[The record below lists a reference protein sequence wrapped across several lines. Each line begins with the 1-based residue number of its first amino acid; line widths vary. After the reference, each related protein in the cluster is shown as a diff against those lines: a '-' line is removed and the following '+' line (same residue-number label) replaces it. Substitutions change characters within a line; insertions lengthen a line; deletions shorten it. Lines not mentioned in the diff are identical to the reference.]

1 MAFRLKVTKVKGR
14 EYAAIVENIY
24 DKQRH
29 GSSSRTVRSC
39 GDLVKLRLENPNIDE
54 ELRQEVARLNAD
66 AEAAAQA
73 WINRHLQSLDCT
85 QDRALKQVNY
95 GIAFY
100 RRIWES
106 LKLHTW
112 FDRAKRNAG
121 SRIGYDLDQAVFLLA
136 AMRILK
142 PMSKSKTF
150 SSRDELL
157 FDFTKLSLDDI
168 YHSLDVLADKKKT
181 IISNLN
187 RNLEEIYARV
197 KTIAFYD
204 VTTFYFEYF
213 DSDELRARGM
223 SKENKTNEVQVVLGL
238 LVDGEGIPIDYE
250 LFRGNT
256 SEMNTIIEVVNNYK
270 AKNKLEKVTV
280 VADRGL
286 NSRLNLKTLTDLKFD
301 YIVAQSIDR
310 LPAETKEKIFREDN
324 WDQEFIAQDG
334 SETFKVK
341 TIKQSTAPELDN
353 EIIVTWS
360 AKRQTHDLKV
370 LNERFDKCKQLLE
383 GGAGAVDA
391 SIKHGV
397 RQFLRIKKSAK
408 VAYATNDDLYQK
420 RKKQAGY
427 YALVTSHKNTDALK
441 IYSDLRRLWHIEEC
455 FRVMKTNLD
464 TRPVYVWTT
473 KRIRGHFLVCYL
485 ALVMERLAY
494 YRIRQVGLDLSAQK
508 VIELLAQAKMTI
520 LEQDK
525 TKKTLYLKQGISAN
539 AAKNNDYANAVDELM
554 RVVGIEP
561 PAAIEDSI
569 GLARKLK
576 VSSNMKPVL

>member
-1 MAFRLKVTKVKGR
+1 MAFRLKVTKVNGR

-24 DKQRH
+24 NKQRH

-39 GDLVKLRLENPNIDE
+39 GDLVKLRQENPNIDE
-54 ELRQEVARLNAD
+54 ELKQEVARLNAD
-66 AEAAAQA
+66 ATAASQA
-73 WINRHLQSLDCT
+73 WINRHLQSVDCT

-100 RRIWES
+100 RRLWES

-112 FDRAKRNAG
+112 FDRARRNARG
-121 SRIGYDLDQAVFLLA
+121 RIGYDLDQAVFLLA

-150 SSRDELL
+150 ASRDELL

-181 IISNLN
+181 ILSNLN

-204 VTTFYFEYF
+204 VTTFYFESF

-286 NSRLNLKTLTDLKFD
+286 NSRLNLMTLTDADFD

-324 WDQEFIAQDG
+324 WDQEFVAQDG

-341 TIKQSTAPELDN
+341 MIKQSSAPELDN

-360 AKRQTHDLKV
+360 AKRQAHDLKV
-370 LNERFDKCKQLLE
+370 LNERFDKCKQLLDR
-383 GGAGAVDA
+383 GTGAVDA
-391 SIKHGV
+391 PIKRGV
-397 RQFLRIKKSAK
+397 LQFLRIKKGAK

-427 YALVTSHKNTDALK
+427 YALVTSHKNTDAMQ
-441 IYSDLRRLWHIEEC
+441 IYRDLRRLWHIEEC

-464 TRPVYVWTT
+464 TRPVYVWTP

-494 YRIRQVGLDLSAQK
+494 HQIGKAGLDLSSQR

-539 AAKNNDYANAVDELM
+539 ATKNNEYANTVDELM
-554 RVVGIEP
+554 RVAGIEP
-561 PAAIEDSI
+561 PAAIEDCI

-576 VSSNMKPVL
+576 VSSNMKLAL

>member
-24 DKQRH
+24 SKQRH
-29 GSSSRTVRSC
+29 GSSSRTIRSC
-39 GDLVKLRLENPNIDE
+39 GDLIKLRLENPNIDE
-54 ELRQEVARLNAD
+54 ELKQEVARLNAD
-66 AEAAAQA
+66 AKAASQA
-73 WINRHLQSLDCT
+73 WINRHLQSVDCT

-112 FDRAKRNAG
+112 FDRAKRNARG
-121 SRIGYDLDQAVFLLA
+121 RIGYDLDQAAFLLA

-150 SSRDELL
+150 GSRDELL
-157 FDFTKLSLDDI
+157 FDFNKLSLDDI

-181 IISNLN
+181 ILSNLN

-204 VTTFYFEYF
+204 VTTFYFESF

-256 SEMNTIIEVVNNYK
+256 SEMNTIVEVVNNYK

-286 NSRLNLKTLTDLKFD
+286 NSRLNLKTLTDLNFD

-324 WDQEFIAQDG
+324 WDQEFVAQDG

-341 TIKQSTAPELDN
+341 TIKQSSAPELDN

-360 AKRQTHDLKV
+360 ARRQAHDLKV
-370 LNERFDKCKQLLE
+370 LNERFDKCKQLLDR
-383 GGAGAVDA
+383 GTGAVDA

-397 RQFLRIKKSAK
+397 RQFLRIKTGAK

-427 YALVTSHKNTDALK
+427 YALVTSHKHTDAMQ
-441 IYSDLRRLWHIEEC
+441 IYRDLRRLWHIEEC

-464 TRPVYVWTT
+464 TRPVYVWTP

-494 YRIRQVGLDLSAQK
+494 YRIRQVGLDLSSQK

-539 AAKNNDYANAVDELM
+539 AAKNNEYANAVDELM
-554 RVVGIEP
+554 RVAGIEP

-569 GLARKLK
+569 GLVRKLK
-576 VSSNMKPVL
+576 VSSNMKLVL

>member
-24 DKQRH
+24 SKQRH
-29 GSSSRTVRSC
+29 GSSSRTIRSC
-39 GDLVKLRLENPNIDE
+39 GDLIKLRLENPNIDE
-54 ELRQEVARLNAD
+54 ELKQEVARLNAD
-66 AEAAAQA
+66 AKAASQA
-73 WINRHLQSLDCT
+73 WINRHLQSVDCT

-112 FDRAKRNAG
+112 FDRAKRNARG
-121 SRIGYDLDQAVFLLA
+121 RIGYDLDQAVFLLA

-150 SSRDELL
+150 GSRDELL
-157 FDFTKLSLDDI
+157 FDFNKLSLDDI

-181 IISNLN
+181 ILSNLN

-204 VTTFYFEYF
+204 VTTFYFESF

-256 SEMNTIIEVVNNYK
+256 SEMNTIVEVVNNYK

-286 NSRLNLKTLTDLKFD
+286 NSRLNLKTLTDLNFD

-324 WDQEFIAQDG
+324 WDQEFVAQDG

-341 TIKQSTAPELDN
+341 TIKQSSAPELDN

-360 AKRQTHDLKV
+360 ARRQAHDLKV
-370 LNERFDKCKQLLE
+370 LNERFDKCKQLLDR
-383 GGAGAVDA
+383 GTGAVDA

-397 RQFLRIKKSAK
+397 LQFLRIKKGAK

-427 YALVTSHKNTDALK
+427 YALVTSHKHTDAMQ
-441 IYSDLRRLWHIEEC
+441 IYRDLRRLWHIEEC

-464 TRPVYVWTT
+464 TRPVYVWTP

-494 YRIRQVGLDLSAQK
+494 YRIRQVGLDLSSQK

-539 AAKNNDYANAVDELM
+539 AAKNNEYANAVDELM
-554 RVVGIEP
+554 QVAGIEP

-569 GLARKLK
+569 GLVRKLK
-576 VSSNMKPVL
+576 VSSNMKLVL

>member
-24 DKQRH
+24 SKQRH
-29 GSSSRTVRSC
+29 GSSSRTIRSC
-39 GDLVKLRLENPNIDE
+39 GDLIKLRLENPNIDE
-54 ELRQEVARLNAD
+54 QLKQEVARLNAD
-66 AEAAAQA
+66 AKAASQA
-73 WINRHLQSLDCT
+73 WINRHLQSVDCT

-112 FDRAKRNAG
+112 FDRAKRNARG
-121 SRIGYDLDQAVFLLA
+121 RIGYDLDQAVFLLA

-150 SSRDELL
+150 GSRDELL
-157 FDFTKLSLDDI
+157 FDFNKLSLDDI

-181 IISNLN
+181 ILSNLN
-187 RNLEEIYARV
+187 RNLEEIYTRV

-204 VTTFYFEYF
+204 VTTFYFESF
-213 DSDELRARGM
+213 DSDKLRARGM

-256 SEMNTIIEVVNNYK
+256 LEMNTIVEVVNNYK

-286 NSRLNLKTLTDLKFD
+286 NSRLNLKSLTDLNFD

-324 WDQEFIAQDG
+324 WDQEFVAQDG

-341 TIKQSTAPELDN
+341 TIKQSSAPELDN

-360 AKRQTHDLKV
+360 AKRQAHDLKV
-370 LNERFDKCKQLLE
+370 LNERFDKCKQLLDR
-383 GGAGAVDA
+383 GTGAVDA

-397 RQFLRIKKSAK
+397 RQFLRIKKGAK

-420 RKKQAGY
+420 RKKQAGF
-427 YALVTSHKNTDALK
+427 YALVTSHKHTDAMQ
-441 IYSDLRRLWHIEEC
+441 IYRDLRQLWHIEEC

-464 TRPVYVWTT
+464 TRPVYVWTP

-494 YRIRQVGLDLSAQK
+494 YRIRQVGLDLSSQK

-539 AAKNNDYANAVDELM
+539 AAKNNEYANAVDELM
-554 RVVGIEP
+554 RVAGIEP
-561 PAAIEDSI
+561 AAAIEDSI
-569 GLARKLK
+569 GLVRKLK
-576 VSSNMKPVL
+576 VSSNMKLVL

>member
-24 DKQRH
+24 SKQRH
-29 GSSSRTVRSC
+29 GSSSRTIRSC
-39 GDLVKLRLENPNIDE
+39 GDLIKLRLENPNIDE
-54 ELRQEVARLNAD
+54 ELKQEVARLNAD
-66 AEAAAQA
+66 AKAASQA
-73 WINRHLQSLDCT
+73 WINRHLQSVDCT

-112 FDRAKRNAG
+112 FDRAKRNARG
-121 SRIGYDLDQAVFLLA
+121 RIGYDLDQAVFLLA

-150 SSRDELL
+150 GSRDELL
-157 FDFTKLSLDDI
+157 FDFNKLSLDDI

-181 IISNLN
+181 ILANLN

-204 VTTFYFEYF
+204 VTTFYFESF

-256 SEMNTIIEVVNNYK
+256 SEMNTIVEVVNNYK

-280 VADRGL
+280 IADRGL
-286 NSRLNLKTLTDLKFD
+286 NSRLNLKTLTDLNFD

-324 WDQEFIAQDG
+324 WDQEFVAQDG

-341 TIKQSTAPELDN
+341 TIKQSSAPELDN

-360 AKRQTHDLKV
+360 AKRQAHDLKV
-370 LNERFDKCKQLLE
+370 LNERFDKCKQLLDR
-383 GGAGAVDA
+383 GTGAVDA

-397 RQFLRIKKSAK
+397 RQFLRIKKDAK

-427 YALVTSHKNTDALK
+427 YALVTSHKHTDAMQ
-441 IYSDLRRLWHIEEC
+441 IYRDLRRLWHIEEC
-455 FRVMKTNLD
+455 FRVMKTNLE
-464 TRPVYVWTT
+464 TRPVYVWTP

-494 YRIRQVGLDLSAQK
+494 YRIRQVGLDLSSQK

-539 AAKNNDYANAVDELM
+539 AAKNNEYANAVDELM
-554 RVVGIEP
+554 RVADIEP
-561 PAAIEDSI
+561 LAAIEDRI
-569 GLARKLK
+569 GLVRKLK
-576 VSSNMKPVL
+576 VSSNMQLAL

>member
-54 ELRQEVARLNAD
+54 ELRQEVARLNED

-106 LKLHTW
+106 FKLHTW
-112 FDRAKRNAG
+112 FDRAKRNARG
-121 SRIGYDLDQAVFLLA
+121 RIGYDLDQAVFLLA

-204 VTTFYFEYF
+204 VTTFYFESF

-270 AKNKLEKVTV
+270 AKNNLEKVTV

-360 AKRQTHDLKV
+360 AKRQAHDLKV

-427 YALVTSHKNTDALK
+427 YALVTSHKNTDAMK

>member
-1 MAFRLKVTKVKGR
+1 MAFRLKVTKVKGK

-24 DKQRH
+24 DKKRH

-121 SRIGYDLDQAVFLLA
+121 GRIGYDLDQAVFLLA

-204 VTTFYFEYF
+204 VTTFYFESF

-360 AKRQTHDLKV
+360 AKRQAHDLKV

-427 YALVTSHKNTDALK
+427 YALVTSHKNTDAMK

>member
-24 DKQRH
+24 SKQRH
-29 GSSSRTVRSC
+29 GSSSRTIRSC
-39 GDLVKLRLENPNIDE
+39 GDLIKLRLENPNIDE
-54 ELRQEVARLNAD
+54 ELKQEVARLNAD
-66 AEAAAQA
+66 AKAASQA
-73 WINRHLQSLDCT
+73 WINRHLQSVDCT

-112 FDRAKRNAG
+112 FDRAKRNARG
-121 SRIGYDLDQAVFLLA
+121 RIGYDLDQAVFLLA

-150 SSRDELL
+150 GSRDELL
-157 FDFTKLSLDDI
+157 FDFNKLSLDDI

-181 IISNLN
+181 ILSNLN

-204 VTTFYFEYF
+204 VTTFYFESF

-256 SEMNTIIEVVNNYK
+256 SEMNTIVEVVNNYK

-286 NSRLNLKTLTDLKFD
+286 NSRLNLKTLTDLNFD

-324 WDQEFIAQDG
+324 WDQEFVAQDG

-341 TIKQSTAPELDN
+341 TIKQSSAPELDN

-360 AKRQTHDLKV
+360 ARRQAHDLKV
-370 LNERFDKCKQLLE
+370 LNERFDKCKQLLDR
-383 GGAGAVDA
+383 GTGAVDA

-397 RQFLRIKKSAK
+397 LQFLRIKKGAK

-427 YALVTSHKNTDALK
+427 YALVTSHKHTDAMQ
-441 IYSDLRRLWHIEEC
+441 IYRDLRRLWHIEEC

-464 TRPVYVWTT
+464 TRPVYVWTP

-494 YRIRQVGLDLSAQK
+494 YRIRQVGLDLSSQK

-539 AAKNNDYANAVDELM
+539 AAKNNEYANAVDELM
-554 RVVGIEP
+554 RVAGIEP

-569 GLARKLK
+569 GLVRKLK
-576 VSSNMKPVL
+576 VSSNMKLVL

>member
-24 DKQRH
+24 SKQRH
-29 GSSSRTVRSC
+29 GSSSRTIRSC
-39 GDLVKLRLENPNIDE
+39 GDLIKLRLENPNIDE
-54 ELRQEVARLNAD
+54 ELKQEVARLNAD
-66 AEAAAQA
+66 AKAASQA
-73 WINRHLQSLDCT
+73 WINRHLQSVDCT

-112 FDRAKRNAG
+112 FDRAKRNARG
-121 SRIGYDLDQAVFLLA
+121 RIGYDLDQVVFLLA

-150 SSRDELL
+150 GSRDELL
-157 FDFTKLSLDDI
+157 FDFNKLSLDDI
-168 YHSLDVLADKKKT
+168 YHGLDVLADKKKT
-181 IISNLN
+181 ILSNLN

-204 VTTFYFEYF
+204 VTTFYFESF

-256 SEMNTIIEVVNNYK
+256 SEMNTIVEVVNNYK

-286 NSRLNLKTLTDLKFD
+286 NSRLNLKTLTDLNFD

-324 WDQEFIAQDG
+324 WDQEFVAQDG

-341 TIKQSTAPELDN
+341 TIKQSSAPELDN

-360 AKRQTHDLKV
+360 AKRQAHDLKV
-370 LNERFDKCKQLLE
+370 LNERFDKCKQLLDR
-383 GGAGAVDA
+383 GTGAVDA

-397 RQFLRIKKSAK
+397 RQFLRIKKGAK

-427 YALVTSHKNTDALK
+427 YALVTSHKNTDAMQ
-441 IYSDLRRLWHIEEC
+441 IYRDLRRLWHIEEC

-464 TRPVYVWTT
+464 TRPVYVWTP

-494 YRIRQVGLDLSAQK
+494 YRIRQVGLDLSSQK

-539 AAKNNDYANAVDELM
+539 AAKNNEYANAVDELM
-554 RVVGIEP
+554 RVAGIEP
-561 PAAIEDSI
+561 LAAIEDSI
-569 GLARKLK
+569 DLARKLK
-576 VSSNMKPVL
+576 VSSNMKLAL

>member
-24 DKQRH
+24 SKQRH
-29 GSSSRTVRSC
+29 VSSSRTIRSC
-39 GDLVKLRLENPNIDE
+39 GDLIKLRLENPNIDE
-54 ELRQEVARLNAD
+54 ELKQEVARLNAD
-66 AEAAAQA
+66 AKAASQA
-73 WINRHLQSLDCT
+73 WINRHLQSVDCT

-112 FDRAKRNAG
+112 FDRAKRNARG
-121 SRIGYDLDQAVFLLA
+121 RIGYDLDQAVFLLA

-150 SSRDELL
+150 GSRDELL
-157 FDFTKLSLDDI
+157 FDFNKLSLDDI

-181 IISNLN
+181 ILSNLN

-204 VTTFYFEYF
+204 VTTFYFESF

-256 SEMNTIIEVVNNYK
+256 SEMNTIVEVVNNYK

-286 NSRLNLKTLTDLKFD
+286 NSRLNLKTLTDLNFD

-324 WDQEFIAQDG
+324 WDQEFVAQDG

-341 TIKQSTAPELDN
+341 TIKQSSAPELDN

-360 AKRQTHDLKV
+360 AKRQAHDLKV
-370 LNERFDKCKQLLE
+370 LNERFDKCKQLLDR
-383 GGAGAVDA
+383 GTGAVDA

-397 RQFLRIKKSAK
+397 RQFLRIKKGAK

-427 YALVTSHKNTDALK
+427 YALVTSHKNTDAMQ
-441 IYSDLRRLWHIEEC
+441 IYRDLRRLWHIEEC

-464 TRPVYVWTT
+464 TRPVYVWTP

-494 YRIRQVGLDLSAQK
+494 YRIRQVGLDLSSQK

-539 AAKNNDYANAVDELM
+539 AAKNNEYANAVDELM
-554 RVVGIEP
+554 RVAGIEP
-561 PAAIEDSI
+561 LAAIEDSI
-569 GLARKLK
+569 DLARKLK
-576 VSSNMKPVL
+576 VSSNMKLAL

>member
-24 DKQRH
+24 SKQRH
-29 GSSSRTVRSC
+29 GSSSRTIRSC
-39 GDLVKLRLENPNIDE
+39 GDLIKLRLENPNIDE
-54 ELRQEVARLNAD
+54 ELKHEVARLNAD
-66 AEAAAQA
+66 AKAASQA
-73 WINRHLQSLDCT
+73 WINRHLQSVDCT

-112 FDRAKRNAG
+112 FDRAKRNARG
-121 SRIGYDLDQAVFLLA
+121 RIGYDLDQAVFLLA

-150 SSRDELL
+150 GSRDELL
-157 FDFTKLSLDDI
+157 FDFNKLSLDDI

-181 IISNLN
+181 ILSNLN

-204 VTTFYFEYF
+204 VTTFYFESF

-256 SEMNTIIEVVNNYK
+256 SEMNTIVEVVNNYK

-280 VADRGL
+280 IADRGL
-286 NSRLNLKTLTDLKFD
+286 NSRLNLKPLTDLNFD

-324 WDQEFIAQDG
+324 WDQEFVAQDG

-341 TIKQSTAPELDN
+341 TIKQSSAPELGN

-360 AKRQTHDLKV
+360 AKRQAHDLKV
-370 LNERFDKCKQLLE
+370 LNERFDKCKQLLDR
-383 GGAGAVDA
+383 GTGAVGA

-397 RQFLRIKKSAK
+397 RQFLRIKKGAK

-427 YALVTSHKNTDALK
+427 YALVTSHKHTDAMQ
-441 IYSDLRRLWHIEEC
+441 IYRDLRRLWHIEEC

-464 TRPVYVWTT
+464 TRPVYVWTP

-494 YRIRQVGLDLSAQK
+494 YRIRQVGLDLSSQK

-539 AAKNNDYANAVDELM
+539 AAKNNEYANAVDELM
-554 RVVGIEP
+554 RVAGIEP
-561 PAAIEDSI
+561 LAAIEDSI

-576 VSSNMKPVL
+576 VSSNMKLAL

>member
-24 DKQRH
+24 SKQRH
-29 GSSSRTVRSC
+29 GSSSRTIRSC
-39 GDLVKLRLENPNIDE
+39 GDLIKLRLENPNIDE
-54 ELRQEVARLNAD
+54 QLKQEVARLNAD
-66 AEAAAQA
+66 AKSASQA
-73 WINRHLQSLDCT
+73 WINRHLQSVDCT

-112 FDRAKRNAG
+112 FDRAKRNARG
-121 SRIGYDLDQAVFLLA
+121 RIGYDLDQAVFLLA

-150 SSRDELL
+150 GSREELL
-157 FDFTKLSLDDI
+157 FDFNKLSLDDI

-181 IISNLN
+181 ILSNLN
-187 RNLEEIYARV
+187 RNLEEIYTRV

-204 VTTFYFEYF
+204 VTTFYFESF

-256 SEMNTIIEVVNNYK
+256 SEMNTIVEVVNNYK

-286 NSRLNLKTLTDLKFD
+286 NSRLNLKSLTDLNFD

-324 WDQEFIAQDG
+324 WDQEFVAQDG

-341 TIKQSTAPELDN
+341 TIKQSSAPELDN

-360 AKRQTHDLKV
+360 AKRQAHDLKV
-370 LNERFDKCKQLLE
+370 LNERFDKCKQLLDR
-383 GGAGAVDA
+383 GTGADDA

-397 RQFLRIKKSAK
+397 QQFLRIKKGAK

-427 YALVTSHKNTDALK
+427 YALVTSHKHTDAMQ
-441 IYSDLRRLWHIEEC
+441 IYRDLRRLWHIEEC

-464 TRPVYVWTT
+464 TRPVYVWTP

-494 YRIRQVGLDLSAQK
+494 YRIRQIGLDLSSQK

-539 AAKNNDYANAVDELM
+539 AAKNNEYANAVDELM
-554 RVVGIEP
+554 RVAGIEP

-569 GLARKLK
+569 GLVRKLK
-576 VSSNMKPVL
+576 VSSNMKLVL

>member
-24 DKQRH
+24 SKQRH
-29 GSSSRTVRSC
+29 GSSSRTIRSC
-39 GDLVKLRLENPNIDE
+39 GDLIKLRLENPNIDE
-54 ELRQEVARLNAD
+54 ELKQEVARLNAD
-66 AEAAAQA
+66 AKAASQA
-73 WINRHLQSLDCT
+73 WINRHLQSVDCT

-112 FDRAKRNAG
+112 FDRAKRNARG
-121 SRIGYDLDQAVFLLA
+121 RIGYDLDQAVFLLA

-150 SSRDELL
+150 GSRDELL
-157 FDFTKLSLDDI
+157 FAFNKLSLDDI

-181 IISNLN
+181 ILSNLN

-204 VTTFYFEYF
+204 VTTFYFESF

-256 SEMNTIIEVVNNYK
+256 SEMNTIVEVVNNYK

-286 NSRLNLKTLTDLKFD
+286 NSRLNLKTLTDLNFD

-324 WDQEFIAQDG
+324 WDQEFVAQDG

-341 TIKQSTAPELDN
+341 TIKQSSAPELDN

-360 AKRQTHDLKV
+360 AKRQAHDLKV
-370 LNERFDKCKQLLE
+370 LNERFDKCKQLLDR
-383 GGAGAVDA
+383 GTGAVDA

-397 RQFLRIKKSAK
+397 RQFLRIKKGAK

-427 YALVTSHKNTDALK
+427 YALVTSHKHTDAMQ
-441 IYSDLRRLWHIEEC
+441 IYRDLRRLWHIEEC

-464 TRPVYVWTT
+464 TRPVYVWTP

-485 ALVMERLAY
+485 ALVMECLAY
-494 YRIRQVGLDLSAQK
+494 YRIRQVGLDLSSQK

-539 AAKNNDYANAVDELM
+539 AAKNNEYANAVDELM
-554 RVVGIEP
+554 RVAGIEP
-561 PAAIEDSI
+561 LASIEDSI
-569 GLARKLK
+569 GLVRKLK
-576 VSSNMKPVL
+576 VSSNMKLVL

>member
-24 DKQRH
+24 SKQRH
-29 GSSSRTVRSC
+29 GSSSRTIRSC
-39 GDLVKLRLENPNIDE
+39 GDLIKLRLENPNIDE
-54 ELRQEVARLNAD
+54 QLKQEVARLNAD
-66 AEAAAQA
+66 AKAASQA
-73 WINRHLQSLDCT
+73 WINRHLQSVDCT

-112 FDRAKRNAG
+112 FDRAKRNARG
-121 SRIGYDLDQAVFLLA
+121 RIGYDLDKAVFLLA

-150 SSRDELL
+150 GSRDELL
-157 FDFTKLSLDDI
+157 FDFNKLSLDDI
-168 YHSLDVLADKKKT
+168 YHSLDVLADKKKM
-181 IISNLN
+181 ILSNLN
-187 RNLEEIYARV
+187 RNLEEIYTRV

-204 VTTFYFEYF
+204 VTTFYFESF
-213 DSDELRARGM
+213 DSDELGARGM
-223 SKENKTNEVQVVLGL
+223 SKENKTNEVQVVLGM

-256 SEMNTIIEVVNNYK
+256 SEMNTIVEVVNNYK

-286 NSRLNLKTLTDLKFD
+286 NSRLNLKSLTDLNFD

-324 WDQEFIAQDG
+324 WDQEFVAQDG

-341 TIKQSTAPELDN
+341 TIKQSSAPELDN

-360 AKRQTHDLKV
+360 AKRQAHDLKV
-370 LNERFDKCKQLLE
+370 LNERFDKCKQLLDR
-383 GGAGAVDA
+383 GTGAVDA

-397 RQFLRIKKSAK
+397 RQFLRIKKGAK

-420 RKKQAGY
+420 RKKQAGF
-427 YALVTSHKNTDALK
+427 YALVTSHKHTDAMQ
-441 IYSDLRRLWHIEEC
+441 IYRDLRRLWHIEEC

-464 TRPVYVWTT
+464 TRPVYVWTP

-494 YRIRQVGLDLSAQK
+494 YRIRQVGLDLSSQK

-539 AAKNNDYANAVDELM
+539 AAKNNEYANAVDELM
-554 RVVGIEP
+554 RVAGIEP
-561 PAAIEDSI
+561 AAAIEDSI
-569 GLARKLK
+569 GLVRKLK
-576 VSSNMKPVL
+576 VSSNMKLVL

>member
-54 ELRQEVARLNAD
+54 ELRQEVARLNED

-204 VTTFYFEYF
+204 VTTFYFESF

-360 AKRQTHDLKV
+360 AKRQAHDLKV

-427 YALVTSHKNTDALK
+427 YALVTSHKNTDAMK

>member
-24 DKQRH
+24 SKQRH
-29 GSSSRTVRSC
+29 GSSSRTIRSC
-39 GDLVKLRLENPNIDE
+39 GDLIKLRLENPNIDE
-54 ELRQEVARLNAD
+54 ELKQEVARLNAD
-66 AEAAAQA
+66 AKAASQA
-73 WINRHLQSLDCT
+73 WINRHLQSVDCT

-112 FDRAKRNAG
+112 FDRAKRNARG
-121 SRIGYDLDQAVFLLA
+121 RIGYDLDQAVFLLA

-150 SSRDELL
+150 GSRDELL
-157 FDFTKLSLDDI
+157 FDFNKLSLDDI

-181 IISNLN
+181 ILSNLN

-204 VTTFYFEYF
+204 VTTFYFESF

-256 SEMNTIIEVVNNYK
+256 SEMNTIVEVVNNYK

-286 NSRLNLKTLTDLKFD
+286 NSRLNLKTLTDLNFD

-324 WDQEFIAQDG
+324 WDQEFVAQDG

-341 TIKQSTAPELDN
+341 TIKQSSAPELDN

-360 AKRQTHDLKV
+360 AKRQAHDLKV
-370 LNERFDKCKQLLE
+370 LNERFDKCKQLLDR
-383 GGAGAVDA
+383 GTGAVDA

-397 RQFLRIKKSAK
+397 RQFLRIKTGAK

-427 YALVTSHKNTDALK
+427 YALVTSHKHTDAMQ
-441 IYSDLRRLWHIEEC
+441 IYRDLRRLWHIEEC

-464 TRPVYVWTT
+464 TRPVYVWTP

-494 YRIRQVGLDLSAQK
+494 YRIRQVGLDLSSQK

-539 AAKNNDYANAVDELM
+539 AAKNNEYANAVDELM
-554 RVVGIEP
+554 RVAGIEP

-569 GLARKLK
+569 GLVRKLK
-576 VSSNMKPVL
+576 VSSNMKLVL

>member
-24 DKQRH
+24 SKQRH
-29 GSSSRTVRSC
+29 GSSSRTIRSC
-39 GDLVKLRLENPNIDE
+39 GDLIKLRLENPNIDE
-54 ELRQEVARLNAD
+54 ELKQEVARLNAD
-66 AEAAAQA
+66 AKAASQA
-73 WINRHLQSLDCT
+73 WINRHLQSVDCT

-112 FDRAKRNAG
+112 FDRAKRNARG
-121 SRIGYDLDQAVFLLA
+121 RIGYDLDQAAFLLA

-150 SSRDELL
+150 GSRDELL
-157 FDFTKLSLDDI
+157 FDFNKLSLDDI

-181 IISNLN
+181 ILSNLN

-204 VTTFYFEYF
+204 VTTFYFESF

-256 SEMNTIIEVVNNYK
+256 SEMNTIVEVVNNYK

-286 NSRLNLKTLTDLKFD
+286 NSRLNLKTLTDLNFD

-324 WDQEFIAQDG
+324 WDQEFVAQDG

-341 TIKQSTAPELDN
+341 TIKQSSAPELDN

-360 AKRQTHDLKV
+360 ARRQAHDLKV
-370 LNERFDKCKQLLE
+370 LNERFDKCKQLLDR
-383 GGAGAVDA
+383 GTGAVDA

-397 RQFLRIKKSAK
+397 RQFLRIKTGAK

-427 YALVTSHKNTDALK
+427 YALVTSHKHTDAMQ
-441 IYSDLRRLWHIEEC
+441 IYRDLRRLWHIEEC

-464 TRPVYVWTT
+464 TRPVYVWTP

-494 YRIRQVGLDLSAQK
+494 YRIRQVGLDLSSQK

-539 AAKNNDYANAVDELM
+539 AAKNNEYANAVDELM
-554 RVVGIEP
+554 RVAGIEP

-569 GLARKLK
+569 GLVRKLK
-576 VSSNMKPVL
+576 VSSNMKVVI

>member
-24 DKQRH
+24 SKQRH
-29 GSSSRTVRSC
+29 GSSSRTIRSC
-39 GDLVKLRLENPNIDE
+39 GDLIKLRLENPNIDE
-54 ELRQEVARLNAD
+54 ELKQEVARLNAD
-66 AEAAAQA
+66 AKAASQA
-73 WINRHLQSLDCT
+73 WINRHLQSVDCT

-112 FDRAKRNAG
+112 FDRAKRNARG
-121 SRIGYDLDQAVFLLA
+121 RIGYDLDQAVFLLA
-136 AMRILK
+136 TMRILK

-150 SSRDELL
+150 GSRDELL
-157 FDFTKLSLDDI
+157 FDFNKLSLDDI

-181 IISNLN
+181 ILSNLN

-204 VTTFYFEYF
+204 VTTFYFESF

-286 NSRLNLKTLTDLKFD
+286 NSRLNLKTLTDLNFD

-324 WDQEFIAQDG
+324 WDQEFVAQDG

-341 TIKQSTAPELDN
+341 TIKQSSAPELDN

-360 AKRQTHDLKV
+360 ARRQAHDLKV
-370 LNERFDKCKQLLE
+370 LNERFDKCKQLLDR
-383 GGAGAVDA
+383 GTGAVDA

-397 RQFLRIKKSAK
+397 RQFLRIKKGAK

-420 RKKQAGY
+420 REKQAGY
-427 YALVTSHKNTDALK
+427 YALVTSHKHTDAMQ
-441 IYSDLRRLWHIEEC
+441 IYRDLRRLWHIEEC

-464 TRPVYVWTT
+464 TRPVYVWTP

-494 YRIRQVGLDLSAQK
+494 YRIRQVGLDLSSQK

-539 AAKNNDYANAVDELM
+539 AAKNNEYANAVDELM
-554 RVVGIEP
+554 RVAGIEP

-569 GLARKLK
+569 GLVRKLK
-576 VSSNMKPVL
+576 VSSNMKLVL

>member
-24 DKQRH
+24 SKQRH
-29 GSSSRTVRSC
+29 GSSSRTICSC
-39 GDLVKLRLENPNIDE
+39 GDLIKLRLENPNIDE
-54 ELRQEVARLNAD
+54 ELKQEVARLNAD
-66 AEAAAQA
+66 AKAASQA
-73 WINRHLQSLDCT
+73 WINRHLQSVDCT

-112 FDRAKRNAG
+112 FDRAKRNARG
-121 SRIGYDLDQAVFLLA
+121 RIGYDLDQAVFLLA

-150 SSRDELL
+150 GSRDELL
-157 FDFTKLSLDDI
+157 FDFNKLSLDDI

-181 IISNLN
+181 ILSNLN

-204 VTTFYFEYF
+204 VTTFYFESF

-256 SEMNTIIEVVNNYK
+256 SEMNTIVEVVNNYK

-286 NSRLNLKTLTDLKFD
+286 NSRLNLKTLTDLNFD

-324 WDQEFIAQDG
+324 WDQEFVAQDG

-341 TIKQSTAPELDN
+341 TIKQSSAPELDN

-360 AKRQTHDLKV
+360 ARRQAHDLKV
-370 LNERFDKCKQLLE
+370 LNERFDKCKQLLDR
-383 GGAGAVDA
+383 GTGAVDA

-397 RQFLRIKKSAK
+397 RQFLRIKKGAK

-427 YALVTSHKNTDALK
+427 YALVTSHKHTDAMQ
-441 IYSDLRRLWHIEEC
+441 IYRDLRRLWHIEEC

-464 TRPVYVWTT
+464 TRPVYVWTP

-494 YRIRQVGLDLSAQK
+494 YRIRQVGLDLSSQK

-539 AAKNNDYANAVDELM
+539 AAKNNEYANAVDELM
-554 RVVGIEP
+554 RVAGIEP

-569 GLARKLK
+569 GLVRKLK
-576 VSSNMKPVL
+576 VSSNMKLVL

>member
-24 DKQRH
+24 SKQRH
-29 GSSSRTVRSC
+29 GSSSRTIRSC
-39 GDLVKLRLENPNIDE
+39 GDLIKLRLENPNIDE
-54 ELRQEVARLNAD
+54 ELKQEVARLNAD
-66 AEAAAQA
+66 AKAASQA
-73 WINRHLQSLDCT
+73 WINRHLQSVDCT

-112 FDRAKRNAG
+112 FDRAKRNARG
-121 SRIGYDLDQAVFLLA
+121 RIGYDLDQAVFLLA

-150 SSRDELL
+150 GSRDELL
-157 FDFTKLSLDDI
+157 FAFNKLSLDDI

-181 IISNLN
+181 ILSNLN

-204 VTTFYFEYF
+204 VTTFYFESF

-256 SEMNTIIEVVNNYK
+256 SEMNTIVEVVNNYK

-286 NSRLNLKTLTDLKFD
+286 NSRLNLKTLTDLNFD

-324 WDQEFIAQDG
+324 WDQEFVAQDG

-341 TIKQSTAPELDN
+341 TIKQSSAPELDN

-360 AKRQTHDLKV
+360 AKRQAHDLKV
-370 LNERFDKCKQLLE
+370 LNERFDKCKQLLDR
-383 GGAGAVDA
+383 GTGAVDA

-397 RQFLRIKKSAK
+397 RQFLRIKKGAK

-427 YALVTSHKNTDALK
+427 YALVTSHKHTDAMQ
-441 IYSDLRRLWHIEEC
+441 IYRDLRRLWHIEEC

-464 TRPVYVWTT
+464 TRPVYVWTP

-494 YRIRQVGLDLSAQK
+494 YRIRQVGLDLSSQK

-539 AAKNNDYANAVDELM
+539 AAKNNEYANAVDELM
-554 RVVGIEP
+554 RVAGIEP
-561 PAAIEDSI
+561 LAAIEDSI
-569 GLARKLK
+569 GLVRKLK
-576 VSSNMKPVL
+576 VSSNMKLVL

>member
-24 DKQRH
+24 SKQRH
-29 GSSSRTVRSC
+29 GSSSRTIRSC
-39 GDLVKLRLENPNIDE
+39 GDLIKLRLENPNIDE
-54 ELRQEVARLNAD
+54 QLKQEVARLNAD
-66 AEAAAQA
+66 AKAASQA
-73 WINRHLQSLDCT
+73 WINRHLQSVDCT

-112 FDRAKRNAG
+112 FDRAKRNARG
-121 SRIGYDLDQAVFLLA
+121 RIGYDLDQAVFLLA

-150 SSRDELL
+150 GSRDELL
-157 FDFTKLSLDDI
+157 FDFNKLSLDDI

-181 IISNLN
+181 ILSNLN
-187 RNLEEIYARV
+187 RNLEEIYTRV

-204 VTTFYFEYF
+204 VTTFYFESF
-213 DSDELRARGM
+213 DSDELGARGM
-223 SKENKTNEVQVVLGL
+223 SKENKTNEVQVVLGM

-256 SEMNTIIEVVNNYK
+256 SEMNTIVEVVNNYK

-286 NSRLNLKTLTDLKFD
+286 NSRLNLKSLTDLNFD

-324 WDQEFIAQDG
+324 WDQEFVAQDG

-341 TIKQSTAPELDN
+341 TIKQSSAPELDN

-360 AKRQTHDLKV
+360 AKRQAHDLKV
-370 LNERFDKCKQLLE
+370 LNERFDKCKQLLDRST
-383 GGAGAVDA
+383 GAVDA

-397 RQFLRIKKSAK
+397 RQFLRIKKGAK

-420 RKKQAGY
+420 RKKQAGF
-427 YALVTSHKNTDALK
+427 YALVTSHKHTDAMQ
-441 IYSDLRRLWHIEEC
+441 IYRDLRRLWHIEEC

-464 TRPVYVWTT
+464 TRPVYVWTP

-494 YRIRQVGLDLSAQK
+494 YRIRQVGLDLSSQK

-539 AAKNNDYANAVDELM
+539 AAKNNEYANAVDELM
-554 RVVGIEP
+554 RVAGIEP
-561 PAAIEDSI
+561 AAAIEDSI
-569 GLARKLK
+569 GLVRKLK
-576 VSSNMKPVL
+576 VSSNMKLVL

>member
-24 DKQRH
+24 SKQRH
-29 GSSSRTVRSC
+29 GSSSRTIRSC
-39 GDLVKLRLENPNIDE
+39 GDLIKLRLENPNIDE
-54 ELRQEVARLNAD
+54 QLKQEVARLNAD
-66 AEAAAQA
+66 AKAASQA
-73 WINRHLQSLDCT
+73 WINRHLQSVDCT

-112 FDRAKRNAG
+112 FDRAKRNARG
-121 SRIGYDLDQAVFLLA
+121 RIGYDLDQAVFLLA

-150 SSRDELL
+150 GSRDELL
-157 FDFTKLSLDDI
+157 FDFNKLSLDDI

-181 IISNLN
+181 ILSNLN
-187 RNLEEIYARV
+187 RNLEEIYTRV

-204 VTTFYFEYF
+204 VTPFYFESF
-213 DSDELRARGM
+213 DSDELGARGM
-223 SKENKTNEVQVVLGL
+223 SKENKTNEVQVVLGM

-256 SEMNTIIEVVNNYK
+256 SEMNTIVEVVNNYK

-286 NSRLNLKTLTDLKFD
+286 NSRLNLKSLTDLNFD

-324 WDQEFIAQDG
+324 WDQEFVAQDG

-341 TIKQSTAPELDN
+341 TIKQSSAPELDN
-353 EIIVTWS
+353 EIIVAWS
-360 AKRQTHDLKV
+360 AKRQAHDLKV
-370 LNERFDKCKQLLE
+370 HNERFDKCKQLLDR
-383 GGAGAVDA
+383 GTGAVDA

-397 RQFLRIKKSAK
+397 RQFLRIKKGAK

-420 RKKQAGY
+420 RKKQAGF
-427 YALVTSHKNTDALK
+427 YALVTSHKHTDAMQ
-441 IYSDLRRLWHIEEC
+441 IYRDLRRLWHIEEC

-464 TRPVYVWTT
+464 TRPVYVWTP

-494 YRIRQVGLDLSAQK
+494 YRIRQVGLDLSSQK

-539 AAKNNDYANAVDELM
+539 AAKNNEYANAVDELM
-554 RVVGIEP
+554 RVAGIEP
-561 PAAIEDSI
+561 AAAIEDSI
-569 GLARKLK
+569 GLVRKLK
-576 VSSNMKPVL
+576 VSSNMKLVL

>member
-121 SRIGYDLDQAVFLLA
+121 GRIGYDLDQAVFLLA

-204 VTTFYFEYF
+204 VTTFYFESF

-360 AKRQTHDLKV
+360 AKRQAHDLKV

-427 YALVTSHKNTDALK
+427 YALVTSHKNTDAMK

>member
-24 DKQRH
+24 SKQRH
-29 GSSSRTVRSC
+29 GSSSRTIRSC
-39 GDLVKLRLENPNIDE
+39 GDLIKLRLENPNIDE
-54 ELRQEVARLNAD
+54 ELKQEVARLNAD
-66 AEAAAQA
+66 AKAASQA
-73 WINRHLQSLDCT
+73 WINRHLQSVDCT

-112 FDRAKRNAG
+112 FDRAKRNARG
-121 SRIGYDLDQAVFLLA
+121 RIGYDLDQAVFLLA

-150 SSRDELL
+150 GSRDELL
-157 FDFTKLSLDDI
+157 FDFNKLSLDDI

-181 IISNLN
+181 ILSNLN

-204 VTTFYFEYF
+204 VTTFYFESF

-256 SEMNTIIEVVNNYK
+256 SEMNTIVEVVNNYK

-280 VADRGL
+280 IADRGL
-286 NSRLNLKTLTDLKFD
+286 NSRLNLKTLTDLNFD

-324 WDQEFIAQDG
+324 WDQEFVAQDG

-341 TIKQSTAPELDN
+341 TIKQSSAPELDN

-360 AKRQTHDLKV
+360 AKRQAHDLKV
-370 LNERFDKCKQLLE
+370 LNERFDKCKQLLDR
-383 GGAGAVDA
+383 GTGAVDA

-397 RQFLRIKKSAK
+397 RQFLRIKKGAK

-427 YALVTSHKNTDALK
+427 YALVTSHKHTDAMQ
-441 IYSDLRRLWHIEEC
+441 IYRDLRRLWHIEEC

-464 TRPVYVWTT
+464 TRPVYVWTP

-494 YRIRQVGLDLSAQK
+494 YRIRRVGLDLSSQK

-539 AAKNNDYANAVDELM
+539 AAKNNEYANAVDELM
-554 RVVGIEP
+554 RVADIEP
-561 PAAIEDSI
+561 LAAIEDRI
-569 GLARKLK
+569 GLVRKLK
-576 VSSNMKPVL
+576 VSSNMQLAL

>member
-24 DKQRH
+24 SKQRH
-29 GSSSRTVRSC
+29 GSSSRTIRSC

-54 ELRQEVARLNAD
+54 QLKQEVARLNAD
-66 AEAAAQA
+66 AKAASQA
-73 WINRHLQSLDCT
+73 WINRHLQSVDCT

-112 FDRAKRNAG
+112 FDRAKRNARG
-121 SRIGYDLDQAVFLLA
+121 RIGYDLDQAVFLLA

-150 SSRDELL
+150 GSRDELL
-157 FDFTKLSLDDI
+157 FDFNKLSLDDI

-181 IISNLN
+181 ILSNLN
-187 RNLEEIYARV
+187 RNLEEIYTRV

-204 VTTFYFEYF
+204 VTTFYFESF

-256 SEMNTIIEVVNNYK
+256 SEMNTIVEVVNNYK

-286 NSRLNLKTLTDLKFD
+286 NSRLNLKTLTDLNFD

-324 WDQEFIAQDG
+324 WDQEFVAQDG

-341 TIKQSTAPELDN
+341 TIKQSSAPELDN

-360 AKRQTHDLKV
+360 AKRQAHDLKV
-370 LNERFDKCKQLLE
+370 LNERFDKCKQLLDR
-383 GGAGAVDA
+383 GTGAVDA

-397 RQFLRIKKSAK
+397 RQFLRIKKGAK

-427 YALVTSHKNTDALK
+427 YALVTSHKHTDAMQ
-441 IYSDLRRLWHIEEC
+441 IYRDLRRLWHIEEC

-464 TRPVYVWTT
+464 TRPVYVWTP

-494 YRIRQVGLDLSAQK
+494 YRIRQVGLDLSSQK

-539 AAKNNDYANAVDELM
+539 AAKNNEYANAVDELM
-554 RVVGIEP
+554 RVAGIEP

-569 GLARKLK
+569 GLVRKLK
-576 VSSNMKPVL
+576 VSSNMKLVL

>member
-24 DKQRH
+24 SKQRH
-29 GSSSRTVRSC
+29 GSSSRTIRSC
-39 GDLVKLRLENPNIDE
+39 GDLIKLRLENPNIDE
-54 ELRQEVARLNAD
+54 ELKQEVARLNAD
-66 AEAAAQA
+66 AKAASQA
-73 WINRHLQSLDCT
+73 WINRHLQSVDCT

-112 FDRAKRNAG
+112 FDRAKRNARG
-121 SRIGYDLDQAVFLLA
+121 RIGYDLDQAVFLLA

-150 SSRDELL
+150 GSRDELL
-157 FDFTKLSLDDI
+157 FDFNKLSLDDI

-181 IISNLN
+181 ILSNLN

-197 KTIAFYD
+197 KTISFYD
-204 VTTFYFEYF
+204 VTTFYFESF

-256 SEMNTIIEVVNNYK
+256 SEMNTIVEVVNNYK

-286 NSRLNLKTLTDLKFD
+286 NSRLNLKTLTDLNFD

-324 WDQEFIAQDG
+324 WDQEFVAQDG

-341 TIKQSTAPELDN
+341 TIKQSSAPELDN

-360 AKRQTHDLKV
+360 ARRQAHDLKV
-370 LNERFDKCKQLLE
+370 LNERFDKCKQLLDR
-383 GGAGAVDA
+383 GTGAVDA

-397 RQFLRIKKSAK
+397 RQFLRIKKGAK

-427 YALVTSHKNTDALK
+427 YALVTSHKHTDAMQ
-441 IYSDLRRLWHIEEC
+441 IYRDLRRLWHIEEC

-464 TRPVYVWTT
+464 TRPVYVWTP

-494 YRIRQVGLDLSAQK
+494 YRIRQVGLDLSSQK

-520 LEQDK
+520 LDQDK
-525 TKKTLYLKQGISAN
+525 TKKTLYLRQGISAN
-539 AAKNNDYANAVDELM
+539 AAKNNEYANAVDELM
-554 RVVGIEP
+554 RVAGIEP

-569 GLARKLK
+569 GLVRKLK
-576 VSSNMKPVL
+576 VSSNMKLAL

>member
-85 QDRALKQVNY
+85 QDRSLKQVNY

-112 FDRAKRNAG
+112 FDRAKRNTRG
-121 SRIGYDLDQAVFLLA
+121 RIGYDLDQAVFLLA

-204 VTTFYFEYF
+204 VTTFYFESF

>member
-24 DKQRH
+24 SKQRH
-29 GSSSRTVRSC
+29 GSSSRTIRSC
-39 GDLVKLRLENPNIDE
+39 GDLIKLRLENPNIDE
-54 ELRQEVARLNAD
+54 QLKQEVARLNAD
-66 AEAAAQA
+66 AKAASQA
-73 WINRHLQSLDCT
+73 WINRHLQSVDCS

-112 FDRAKRNAG
+112 FDRAKRNARG
-121 SRIGYDLDQAVFLLA
+121 RIGYDLDQAVFLLA

-150 SSRDELL
+150 GSRDELL
-157 FDFTKLSLDDI
+157 FDFNKLSLDDI

-181 IISNLN
+181 ILSNLN
-187 RNLEEIYARV
+187 RNLEEIYTRV

-204 VTTFYFEYF
+204 VTTFYFESF
-213 DSDELRARGM
+213 DSDKLRARGM

-256 SEMNTIIEVVNNYK
+256 SEMNTIVEVVNNYK

-286 NSRLNLKTLTDLKFD
+286 NSRLNLKSLTDLNFD

-324 WDQEFIAQDG
+324 WDQEFVAQDG

-341 TIKQSTAPELDN
+341 TIKQSSAPELDN

-360 AKRQTHDLKV
+360 AKRQAHDLKV
-370 LNERFDKCKQLLE
+370 LNERFDKCKQLLDR
-383 GGAGAVDA
+383 GTGAVDA

-397 RQFLRIKKSAK
+397 RQFLRIKKGAK

-427 YALVTSHKNTDALK
+427 YALVTSHKHTDAMQ
-441 IYSDLRRLWHIEEC
+441 IYRDLRQLWHIEEC

-464 TRPVYVWTT
+464 TRPVYVWTP

-494 YRIRQVGLDLSAQK
+494 YRIRQVGLDLSSQK

-539 AAKNNDYANAVDELM
+539 AAKNNEYANAVDELM
-554 RVVGIEP
+554 RVAGIEP
-561 PAAIEDSI
+561 AAAIEDSI
-569 GLARKLK
+569 GLVRKLK
-576 VSSNMKPVL
+576 VSSNMKLVL